1 MNKYILVLSIPII
14 ATIVSYIKENNK
26 PIFKIKKEFYHYP
39 VILSYRYIHFV
50 IYAYFAIVPFLVPVE
65 KINNDINMYI
75 VASFFLI
82 FTWMFMDI
90 CFLALS
96 ELNHYEIKNIYSLQ
110 TSFHPGLNI
119 LFGDSCYII
128 NIILGF
134 LFFINISRIIY
145 YYPFGSIVLKILFS
159 VFIYVGIVKNL
170 LNKQVKKKYCKSIFN
185 DFIIKYM

>member
-14 ATIVSYIKENNK
+14 ATIVSYIKESK
-26 PIFKIKKEFYHYP
+26 DPIFKIKKEFYHYP

-50 IYAYFAIVPFLVPVE
+50 IYAYFAIVPFLVSVE

-110 TSFHPGLNI
+110 TSFHPGLKI
-119 LFGDSCYII
+119 LFGDSCYIV

-145 YYPFGSIVLKILFS
+145 YYPFGSIVLKILFA

-170 LNKQVKKKYCKSIFN
+170 LNKQVKKKYCKSSFN